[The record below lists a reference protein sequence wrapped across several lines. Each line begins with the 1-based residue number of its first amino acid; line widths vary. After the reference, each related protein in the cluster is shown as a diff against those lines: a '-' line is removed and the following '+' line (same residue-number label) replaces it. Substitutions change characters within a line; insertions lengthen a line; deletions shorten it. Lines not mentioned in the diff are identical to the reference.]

1 MQLDDVTAKQ
11 HMRDFPRSSLNKR
24 GYPHRD
30 THAAKELLEV
40 DVADKMHRKKKPQ
53 EIRDTWDAYK
63 EFPADVLTKQVNQEA
78 AKQRVALFWACKRS
92 KKRMKKYLQD
102 ISTRAKG

>member
-53 EIRDTWDAYK
+53 EIRDTQDVYK
-63 EFPADVLTKQVNQEA
+63 EFPADVFVKRVNQEV
-78 AKQRVALFWACKRS
+78 AKQRVALFWAFKRN
-92 KKRMKKYLQD
+92 KKGMKRYLQD